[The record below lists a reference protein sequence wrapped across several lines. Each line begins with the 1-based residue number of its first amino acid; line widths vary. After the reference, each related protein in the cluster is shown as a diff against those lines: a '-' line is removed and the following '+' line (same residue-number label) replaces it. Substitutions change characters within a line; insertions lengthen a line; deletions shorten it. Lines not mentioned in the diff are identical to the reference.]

1 MLARLRRTLMKERRL
16 SPAIINKTIG
26 LPCHQVYIAHFGSI
40 RNAYRLIGY
49 TSQRDCD
56 YIDTRQI
63 WAGELTKL
71 ASQVTTKIEKIGGR
85 IVPGDSTEGLHVN
98 GTVNIFFRVA
108 RWISGEKEHYST
120 RWMIQRRSLPDGW
133 IVAIR
138 LCEHNK
144 SILDYLLVPTSG
156 TDRNMI
162 RFTEK
167 DRGRL
172 GIDRFESSDALARS
186 VSRRVTKS
194 TRVAP
199 TKPARRNKQSR
210 SSQSKR
216 TSDRARR

>member
-1 MLARLRRTLMKERRL
+1 MR
-16 SPAIINKTIG
+16 SFQGVHVIG
-26 LPCHQVYIAHFGSI
+26 MV
-40 RNAYRLIGY
+40 
-49 TSQRDCD
+49 
-56 YIDTRQI
+56 
-63 WAGELTKL
+63 K
-71 ASQVTTKIEKIGGR
+71 
-85 IVPGDSTEGLHVN
+85 
-98 GTVNIFFRVA
+98 IFFRIA
-108 RWISGEKEHYST
+108 RWISGEKEQYSR
-120 RWMIQRRSLPDGW
+120 RWMIQRRCLPDGL

-138 LCEHNK
+138 LGEHNK

-156 TDRNMI
+156 TDRNTI

-172 GIDRFESSDALARS
+172 GIDRFESSDALVQS
-186 VSRRVTKS
+186 VSRRVTKP